1 MIKYVTQT
9 NLASSSSLLNIDNL
23 LIPEPSPDSSSRRM
37 SGSSWRRITM
47 GVLEDRARLL
57 EPKYPVGRED
67 IRLAYS

>member
-1 MIKYVTQT
+1 MIKYVAQT

-23 LIPEPSPDSSSRRM
+23 LIPDSSSRRM

-57 EPKYPVGRED
+57 EPKYPGGRED